1 MAVVGSDLGG
11 LKQAVESDKL
21 VYVPVQTRTGAAM
34 TSIVNRLFENLSGLI
49 PLHGTERGQF
59 SQSVRANVR
68 FGVSDV
74 NWPMEGKWSA
84 VADRLWH
91 LANVDNLELQEL
103 EED

>member
-1 MAVVGSDLGG
+1 
-11 LKQAVESDKL
+11 
-21 VYVPVQTRTGAAM
+21 M
-34 TSIVNRLFENLSGLI
+34 TSIVNRLFENLSGLM

-74 NWPMEGKWSA
+74 DWPMAGEVSA
-84 VADRLWH
+84 VADRLWY
-91 LANVDNLELQEL
+91 LASADNLELQEL